1 MIFERA
7 MTIIFLFIF
16 VVFSS
21 VGIGLFVR
29 LLFKK
34 LGEKLK

>member
-1 MIFERA
+1 
-7 MTIIFLFIF
+7 MTQHIMTVIFLFIF
-16 VVFSS
+16 VTFSS

-29 LLFKK
+29 FLFKK